1 MKQVKIVVLIILFCC
16 GNHLYSQTRSFAPEW
31 SYGVNGGITLSRM
44 NVNSYLSV
52 PQELLQ
58 QYSGGIVVRYISEK
72 TFGIQAELNYS
83 QRGWRERTDTI
94 FVNHYARSL
103 TYLELPILT
112 HIYFNLAK
120 HVRLIINM
128 GPQVSYYIG
137 EKEIERKIND
147 RERDNSYYDIS
158 VQRPFDYGIKG
169 AMGFEFRTKAGSI
182 ILDGRY
188 YFGLSDIFNNSKAD
202 LFQASHH
209 QVIGVNLSYLF
220 W

>member
-1 MKQVKIVVLIILFCC
+1 MKQIGIVALIIFLCC
-16 GNHLYSQTRSFAPEW
+16 ENQIYSQTRSFSQEW

-72 TFGIQAELNYS
+72 HFGIQGELNYS
-83 QRGWRERTDTI
+83 QRGWKERTDTI
-94 FVNHYARSL
+94 FVNRYARTL
-103 TYLELPILT
+103 TYLELPVLT
-112 HIYFNLAK
+112 HIYFDLGK
-120 HVRLIINM
+120 HVRLTVNL
-128 GPQVSYYIG
+128 GPQVSYYIS
-137 EKEIERKIND
+137 EKEIEREIND
-147 RERDNSYYDIS
+147 FARDNSYYDLP

-169 AMGFEFRTKAGSI
+169 AMGLEFRTKTGSI

-188 YFGLSDIFNNSKAD
+188 YFGLSDIFNSTKAD

-209 QVIGVNLSYLF
+209 QVIGVNITYLF
-220 W
+220 R